1 MSLALA
7 LVALAAWIYLFAFH
21 GRFWA
26 SAPQLPASGSR
37 DCPPVDVIV
46 PARDERATI
55 GAAIGSLI
63 AQDYRGPFHVTLVD
77 DQSND
82 GTAEAA
88 HRAAGSATTLRV
100 LRGAPKPPGWS
111 GKLWALAQGVAA
123 TEAPILLFT
132 DADIVHDPGHLGS
145 LVARLEQ
152 PRAAMVSEIVH
163 LNCESLAE
171 RVLVPAFVYFFQLLY
186 PFAKVNDPRS
196 RVAAAS
202 GGTVLIRRDVLE
214 AAGGIDAIRGALIDD
229 VALARAVKPHGPI
242 YLGHSGLARSIR
254 PYPQFRDIGRM
265 IARTAFT
272 QLRGSA
278 VWLVATIAGLALV
291 WLVPPGEI
299 LFGSGWSF
307 AAGLAAFCLAA
318 VSYFPTL
325 QRYGRSPWWVFA
337 LPLIA
342 IFYGGATVL
351 SAIDAWRGKGV
362 RWKARAYTRES

>member
-1 MSLALA
+1 MVIALA
-7 LVALAAWIYLFAFH
+7 ALAAWVYLFAFH
-21 GRFWA
+21 GRFWV
-26 SAPQLPASGSR
+26 SAPQLP
-37 DCPPVDVIV
+37 PVGPREFPTIDVIV
-46 PARDERATI
+46 PARDEQATI

-63 AQDYRGPFHVTLVD
+63 AQDYRGSFHVTLVD
-77 DQSND
+77 DQSSD
-82 GTAEAA
+82 GTSEAA
-88 HRAAGSATTLRV
+88 ARAAGNASRLTV

-123 TEAPILLFT
+123 TRAPILLFT
-132 DADIVHDPGHLGS
+132 DADIVHEPEHLAA

-171 RVLVPAFVYFFQLLY
+171 RALVPAFVYFFQLLY
-186 PFAKVNDPRS
+186 PFARVNDPRS
-196 RVAAAS
+196 QVAAAS
-202 GGTVLIRRDVLE
+202 GGTVLVRRDALA

-229 VALARAVKPHGPI
+229 VALAHAIKPHGPI

-254 PYPQFRDIGRM
+254 PYPGFRDIGRM

-278 VWLVATIAGLALV
+278 LWLAATLAGLGLV
-291 WLVPPGEI
+291 WLVPPWAI
-299 LFGSGWSF
+299 LCGRGSSF
-307 AAGLAAFCLAA
+307 VAGLAAFSLAA
-318 VSYFPTL
+318 ISYFPTL

-342 IFYGGATVL
+342 IFYGGATLL
-351 SAIDAWRGKGV
+351 SAVDAWRGKGV
-362 RWKARAYTRES
+362 RWKARAYTDGR